1 MCPQPYIRPVFFQ
14 EGDGIY
20 RIVSDV
26 GAMDDALI
34 RHCDHTSASFR
45 TAAHHLLSFLAGAV
59 SADVARIA
67 FIEALSAA
75 RVAVSG
81 AHPAA
86 RR

>member
-1 MCPQPYIRPVFFQ
+1 MCQPYIRPVYFQ

-26 GAMDDALI
+26 GAMGEALV
-34 RHCDHTSASFR
+34 RHCDPTSASFR
-45 TAAHHLLSFLAGAV
+45 AAAHHLLSFLAGAV
-59 SADVARIA
+59 PADVARIA

-75 RVAVSG
+75 KVAVSG
-81 AHPAA
+81 VHPAT